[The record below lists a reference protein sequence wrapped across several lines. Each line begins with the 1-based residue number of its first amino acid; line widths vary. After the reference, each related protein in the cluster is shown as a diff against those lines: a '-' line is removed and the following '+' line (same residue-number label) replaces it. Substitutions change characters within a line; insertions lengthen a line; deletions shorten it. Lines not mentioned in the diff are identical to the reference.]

1 MKRKRIQ
8 NEESNNSNSNSDK
21 KVRVSEEVN
30 ESKSDHAELDNSII
44 ERKEFVLTR
53 EVADNTILCDIAGS
67 QWRIGASVGAG
78 SFGEIYLA
86 SNDISKPVDKY
97 NANFVTKIEPHSNGP
112 LFVEIHC
119 LLNVNK
125 EDGSL
130 LTMTGVHF
138 ILIILFFSNFSSRKW
153 RRK

>member
-8 NEESNNSNSNSDK
+8 NEESNNINSNSDK
-21 KVRVSEEVN
+21 KVRVNEELD
-30 ESKSDHAELDNSII
+30 ESKSDQNELDNSII

-53 EVADNTILCDIAGS
+53 EVADNSILCDITGS
-67 QWRIGASVGAG
+67 QWRIGAPVGAG

-86 SNDISKPVDKY
+86 SNDVSKPVDQN

-130 LTMTGVHF
+130 LTTSLCLFHL
-138 ILIILFFSNFSSRKW
+138 LIDV
-153 RRK
+153 

>member
-8 NEESNNSNSNSDK
+8 NEESNIVNSNSDK
-21 KVRVSEEVN
+21 KVRVSEDFN
-30 ESKSDHAELDNSII
+30 ESNCHSELDNSII

-53 EVADNTILCDIAGS
+53 DIADNSILCDIAGN
-67 QWRIGASVGAG
+67 QWRIGAPVGAG

-86 SNDISKPVDKY
+86 SNDISQPVDKY
-97 NANFVTKIEPHSNGP
+97 NANYVTKIEPHSNGP

-125 EDGSL
+125 EDGKNQIFHPCPKFIYL
-130 LTMTGVHF
+130 LIYV
-138 ILIILFFSNFSSRKW
+138 
-153 RRK
+153 